1 MSLSSGDVAGEVVR
15 LALTGTEITLRMAAS
30 ATKSLAVMTM
40 ALAKHQRQ
48 LSGKINMRKMLKGNR
63 DIRVFTMSPQQYRKF
78 KKKAKKYRILYSV
91 VKDKDG
97 KGRSIDV
104 LMPATE
110 LERANAIFE
119 RIDYGREQSEPQPQ
133 KTKEKEEKSKNV
145 HRSVPGSKDTKAKP
159 NSSRQDTDLTMAAQA
174 VKSGKPSKP
183 SIEAKLEGY
192 RQQQSASRGPTKTQ
206 RKRRG
211 ASTKTLEK

>member
-30 ATKSLAVMTM
+30 ATKSLAVMTL
-40 ALAKHQRQ
+40 ALAKHKKQ

-78 KKKAKKYRILYSV
+78 KKKAKKYRILYST

-119 RIDYGREQSEPQPQ
+119 RIDYGREQSQPE
-133 KTKEKEEKSKNV
+133 KTREKVKEEKSKNV
-145 HRSVPGSKDTKAKP
+145 DRSGPASRDTKSKP
-159 NSSRQDTDLTMAAQA
+159 ASSRQNSTTHPSPQ
-174 VKSGKPSKP
+174 KTSNQKPSV
-183 SIEAKLEGY
+183 EAKLEGY
-192 RQQQSASRGPTKTQ
+192 RQQQSATRGPTKTQ

-211 ASTKTLEK
+211 AYTSR

>member
-30 ATKSLAVMTM
+30 ATKSLAVMTL
-40 ALAKHQRQ
+40 ALAKHQKQ

-63 DIRVFTMSPQQYRKF
+63 DIRVFTMTPQQYRKF
-78 KKKAKKYRILYSV
+78 KKKAKKYRILYST

-110 LERANAIFE
+110 LERANAIFA

-133 KTKEKEEKSKNV
+133 KTKEKAKEEKSKNV
-145 HRSVPGSKDTKAKP
+145 DRSATALRDTKSRP
-159 NSSRQDTDLTMAAQA
+159 TSSRQNSTTHQSPQ
-174 VKSGKPSKP
+174 KTNNQKPSV
-183 SIEAKLEGY
+183 EARLESY
-192 RQQQSASRGPTKTQ
+192 RQQQSAPRGPTKTQ

-211 ASTKTLEK
+211 ASAKKESPL

>member
-1 MSLSSGDVAGEVVR
+1 MSLSSGDVADEVVR

-30 ATKSLAVMTM
+30 ATKSLAVMTL
-40 ALAKHQRQ
+40 ALAKHQKQ

-63 DIRVFTMSPQQYRKF
+63 DIRVFTMTPQQYRKF
-78 KKKAKKYRILYSV
+78 RKKAKKYRILYSI

-119 RIDYGREQSEPQPQ
+119 RIDYGREQSVSQPQ

-145 HRSVPGSKDTKAKP
+145 DRSATVLRDTKDRRTF
-159 NSSRQDTDLTMAAQA
+159 SRQNSTMPQ
-174 VKSGKPSKP
+174 SPQTMNNQKPSV
-183 SIEAKLEGY
+183 EAKLEGY
-192 RQQQSASRGPTKTQ
+192 RQQQSATRGPTKTQ

-211 ASTKTLEK
+211 ATFSK